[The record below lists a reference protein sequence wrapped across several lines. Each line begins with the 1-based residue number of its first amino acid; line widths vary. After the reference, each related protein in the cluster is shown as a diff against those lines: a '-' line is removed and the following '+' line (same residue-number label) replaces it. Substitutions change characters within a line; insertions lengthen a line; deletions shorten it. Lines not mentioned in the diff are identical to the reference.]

1 MSNLTQ
7 KKNKSKKKKK
17 KKVFYKKEKKIRKK
31 ALYNLMHNAQLHN
44 AVNGNG
50 KLEK

>member
-7 KKNKSKKKKK
+7 KRNKSKKK

-31 ALYNLMHNAQLHN
+31 VLYSLMHNAQLHN

>member
-7 KKNKSKKKKK
+7 KKNKSKKRRKKSVLQK
-17 KKVFYKKEKKIRKK
+17 RKKIRKK